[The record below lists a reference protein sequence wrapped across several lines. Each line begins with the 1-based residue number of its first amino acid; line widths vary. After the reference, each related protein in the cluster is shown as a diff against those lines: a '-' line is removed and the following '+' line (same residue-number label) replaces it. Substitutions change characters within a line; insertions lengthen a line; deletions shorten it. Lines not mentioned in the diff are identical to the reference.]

1 MTQQHKLSHTY
12 IWGSFLK
19 FNVCLKQS
27 FQKKKK
33 IMLYME
39 IQMLLKD
46 HFNFIIRAN
55 YIVANVKEKTDYD
68 FPNQ

>member
-1 MTQQHKLSHTY
+1 
-12 IWGSFLK
+12 
-19 FNVCLKQS
+19 
-27 FQKKKK
+27 
-33 IMLYME
+33 ME